1 MVVKTLLSEKR
12 TQVYFPLDLYRRVEK
27 TAKRKSKSSAQV
39 IREAV
44 ELYLEKDEKEKE
56 IDWENDPIFK
66 AAGIMKSG
74 VTDLAVNHDHYLY
87 GMPKRRGRSR
97 K

>member
-1 MVVKTLLSEKR
+1 MKASVAEKR
-12 TQVYFPLDLYRRVEK
+12 TQVYFPEKLYREVR
-27 TAKRKSKSSAQV
+27 KRARAESKSVAAV
-39 IREAV
+39 VREAV
-44 ELYLEKDEKEKE
+44 VKHLEEKE

-66 AAGIMKSG
+66 AAGFIKSG

-87 GMPKRRGRSR
+87 GMPKKTGRSG